1 MSVMEEHKDSAVA
14 MPHKSIPIL
23 VGKDTPGSL
32 LILVDL
38 FAPLLTVSSVLLTFR
53 PKHLEVAEE
62 IDLLSN
68 PFRISML
75 CTNWKTWE
83 TSGIQRLDS
92 LTAS

>member
-1 MSVMEEHKDSAVA
+1 MEEHKKVAVET
-14 MPHKSIPIL
+14 PHRSIPIL

-32 LILVDL
+32 LILVDM
-38 FAPLLTVSSVLLTFR
+38 FAPLLSVASVLLTFR

-68 PFRISML
+68 PFRISIFS
-75 CTNWKTWE
+75 TDWNTWE
-83 TSGIQRLDS
+83 TSGVQRLDT